1 MSSAES
7 GHKPALPALTLAA
20 LGIVYG
26 DIGTSPLYTLKECF
40 GAHTHL
46 EPTVANVSGILSL
59 IFWSIIFVV
68 TLKYISFVL
77 KADNKGEGGI
87 LTLAALAGRK
97 LEGGSGKAVLVLGL
111 LGAGLFFGEVVIT
124 PAISVLSAV
133 EGLGIVAPE
142 LSPYVLPLAL
152 GVLIALF
159 VIQRSGTA
167 KVGAF
172 FGPIMGLWFVVLGA
186 MGLDGIIRQP
196 AVLQAMNPL
205 HGWHF
210 LQAHGW
216 GSFIALGSV
225 VLALTGAEALYA
237 DMGHFGRKPIRWAWF
252 CLVLP
257 ALLLNYFGQGANL
270 LDHPEAIEN
279 PFFLLAP
286 DWATFPLV
294 ILATM
299 ATVIASQAVIS
310 GVFSLTR
317 QAIQQGLL
325 SRLSI
330 SHTSDHEIGQIY
342 IPVVNWLLLGSVIVV
357 VLVFQSSSALAAAYG
372 IAVTG
377 TMIMTSILACTVA
390 HRLWGWKLGIVLAWL
405 TLLLIVDVPFFAA
418 NVLKILSGG
427 WLPLVIGCI
436 MFIVMST
443 WRTGRTLLFQRLQE
457 QALPLD
463 SFIENLETYP
473 PTRVQGTAVFLNSA
487 TLGVPHALLHNL
499 KHNKVLHE
507 RIVLLTVQ
515 SVDEPYVKAQDRVT
529 ITRLSNSFWQIV
541 ARYGFK
547 ETPNVPE
554 ILDLCGEK
562 NLVFES
568 MDTSFFLSRETLI
581 STDRP
586 GMSRWREKLFVLQS
600 KNALNATDFFQIPA
614 NRVVEMGTQVEI

>member
-1 MSSAES
+1 MSSAS

-40 GAHTHL
+40 SAHTHL
-46 EPTVANVSGILSL
+46 TPTVANVTGILSL
-59 IFWSIIFVV
+59 IFWSIIVVV

-77 KADNKGEGGI
+77 RADNKGEGGI

-97 LEGGSGKAVLVLGL
+97 LEGLPRSLVLVLGL

-133 EGLGIVAPE
+133 EGLEVVAPE
-142 LSPYVLPLAL
+142 LDAYVLPLAL

-159 VIQRSGTA
+159 LIQKSGTA

-172 FGPIMGLWFVVLGA
+172 FGPIMGLWFLTLGALGVLG
-186 MGLDGIIRQP
+186 ISKQP
-196 AVLQAMNPL
+196 AVLQAVNPML
-205 HGWHF
+205 GLSFLADHGWAS
-210 LQAHGW
+210 LL
-216 GSFIALGSV
+216 ALGSV

-237 DMGHFGRKPIRWAWF
+237 DMGHFGRKPIRYAWF
-252 CLVLP
+252 GLVLP
-257 ALLLNYFGQGANL
+257 ALLLNYFGQGAHL
-270 LDHPEAIEN
+270 LSNPEAVEN
-279 PFFLLAP
+279 PFFHLAP
-286 DWATFPLV
+286 DWATMPLV
-294 ILATM
+294 ALATA

-330 SHTSDHEIGQIY
+330 QHTSDHEIGQIY
-342 IPVVNWLLLGSVIVV
+342 IPGVNWALLGSVIIV
-357 VLVFQSSSALAAAYG
+357 VLAFQNSSALAAAYG

-377 TMIMTSILACTVA
+377 TMIITSILACTVA
-390 HRLWGWKLGIVLAWL
+390 RRQWGWPLLATVALLSVLL
-405 TLLLIVDVPFFAA
+405 VIDVPFFVA
-418 NVLKILSGG
+418 NVLKLFSGG
-427 WLPLVIGCI
+427 WLPLVIGLV
-436 MFIVMST
+436 MFVIMST
-443 WRTGRTLLFQRLQE
+443 WRRGRELLFQRLQE

-507 RIVLLTVQ
+507 RIVLMTVQ
-515 SVDEPYVKAQDRVT
+515 NIDEPYVKTENRVQV
-529 ITRLSNSFWQIV
+529 IRLSNSFWQVV

-547 ETPNVPE
+547 EVPNVPE
-554 ILDLCGEK
+554 ILDLCAQQGLE
-562 NLVFES
+562 FEP

-586 GMSRWREKLFVLQS
+586 GMARWREKLFVLQS
-600 KNALNATDFFQIPA
+600 KNALRATDFFQIPA
-614 NRVVEMGTQVEI
+614 NRVVEMGTQVEL

>member
-1 MSSAES
+1 MSSAS

-40 GAHTHL
+40 SAHTHL
-46 EPTVANVSGILSL
+46 TPTVANVTGILSL
-59 IFWSIIFVV
+59 IFWSIIVVV

-77 KADNKGEGGI
+77 RADNKGEGGI

-97 LEGGSGKAVLVLGL
+97 LEGLPRSLVLVLGL

-133 EGLGIVAPE
+133 EGLEVVAPE
-142 LSPYVLPLAL
+142 LDAYVLPLAL

-159 VIQRSGTA
+159 LIQKSGTA

-172 FGPIMGLWFVVLGA
+172 FGPIMGLWFLTLGALGVLG
-186 MGLDGIIRQP
+186 ISSQP
-196 AVLQAMNPL
+196 AVLQAVNPML
-205 HGWHF
+205 GLNFLLDHGWAS
-210 LQAHGW
+210 LL
-216 GSFIALGSV
+216 ALGSV

-237 DMGHFGRKPIRWAWF
+237 DMGHFGRKPIRYAWF
-252 CLVLP
+252 GLVLP
-257 ALLLNYFGQGANL
+257 ALLLNYFGQGAHL
-270 LDHPEAIEN
+270 LSNPEAVEN
-279 PFFLLAP
+279 PFFHLAP
-286 DWATFPLV
+286 DWATMPLV
-294 ILATM
+294 ALATA

-330 SHTSDHEIGQIY
+330 QHTSDHEIGQIY
-342 IPVVNWLLLGSVIVV
+342 IPGVNWALLGSVIIV
-357 VLVFQSSSALAAAYG
+357 VLAFQNSSALAAAYG

-377 TMIMTSILACTVA
+377 TMIITSILACTVA
-390 HRLWGWKLGIVLAWL
+390 RRQWGWPLLATVALLSVLL
-405 TLLLIVDVPFFAA
+405 VIDVPFFVA
-418 NVLKILSGG
+418 NVLKLFSGG
-427 WLPLVIGCI
+427 WLPLVIGLV
-436 MFIVMST
+436 MFVIMST
-443 WRTGRTLLFQRLQE
+443 WRRGRELLFQRLQE

-507 RIVLLTVQ
+507 RIVLMTVQ
-515 SVDEPYVKAQDRVT
+515 NIDEP
-529 ITRLSNSFWQIV
+529 
-541 ARYGFK
+541 
-547 ETPNVPE
+547 
-554 ILDLCGEK
+554 
-562 NLVFES
+562 
-568 MDTSFFLSRETLI
+568 
-581 STDRP
+581 
-586 GMSRWREKLFVLQS
+586 
-600 KNALNATDFFQIPA
+600 
-614 NRVVEMGTQVEI
+614 

>member
-1 MSSAES
+1 MSSAS

-40 GAHTHL
+40 SAHTHL
-46 EPTVANVSGILSL
+46 TPTVANVTGILSL
-59 IFWSIIFVV
+59 IFWSIIVVV

-77 KADNKGEGGI
+77 RADNKGEGGI

-97 LEGGSGKAVLVLGL
+97 LEGLPRSLVLVLGL

-133 EGLGIVAPE
+133 EGLEVVAPE
-142 LSPYVLPLAL
+142 LDAYVLPLAL

-159 VIQRSGTA
+159 LIQKSGTA

-172 FGPIMGLWFVVLGA
+172 FGPIMGLWFLTLGALGVLG
-186 MGLDGIIRQP
+186 ISSQP
-196 AVLQAMNPL
+196 AVLQAVNPML
-205 HGWHF
+205 GLNFLLDHGWAS
-210 LQAHGW
+210 LL
-216 GSFIALGSV
+216 ALGSV

-237 DMGHFGRKPIRWAWF
+237 DMGHFGRKPIRYAWF
-252 CLVLP
+252 GLVLP
-257 ALLLNYFGQGANL
+257 ALLLNYFGQGAHL
-270 LDHPEAIEN
+270 LSNPEAVEN
-279 PFFLLAP
+279 PFFHLAP
-286 DWATFPLV
+286 DWATMPLV
-294 ILATM
+294 ALATA

-330 SHTSDHEIGQIY
+330 QHTSDHEIGQIY
-342 IPVVNWLLLGSVIVV
+342 IPAVNWALLGSVIIV
-357 VLVFQSSSALAAAYG
+357 VLAFQNSSALAAAYG

-377 TMIMTSILACTVA
+377 TMIITSILACTVA
-390 HRLWGWKLGIVLAWL
+390 RRQWGWPLLATVALLSVLL
-405 TLLLIVDVPFFAA
+405 VIDVPFFVA
-418 NVLKILSGG
+418 NVLKLFSGG
-427 WLPLVIGCI
+427 WLPLVIGLV
-436 MFIVMST
+436 MFVIMST
-443 WRTGRTLLFQRLQE
+443 WRRGRELLFQRLQE

-507 RIVLLTVQ
+507 RIVLMTVQ
-515 SVDEPYVKAQDRVT
+515 NIDEPYVKTENRVQV
-529 ITRLSNSFWQIV
+529 IRLSNSFWQVV

-547 ETPNVPE
+547 EVPNVPE
-554 ILDLCGEK
+554 ILDLCAQQGLE
-562 NLVFES
+562 FEP

-586 GMSRWREKLFVLQS
+586 GMARWREKLFVLQS
-600 KNALNATDFFQIPA
+600 KNALRATDFFQIPA
-614 NRVVEMGTQVEI
+614 NRVVEMGTQVEL